1 MAAANAKKHKS
12 KNRVTILQGLIE
24 QNYFL
29 NWVYLLQILIIAHI
43 KTLTKEQ
50 GLYYFVDTKSL
61 CYFEITK

>member
-24 QNYFL
+24 KNYFL

-43 KTLTKEQ
+43 KTLTKAI
-50 GLYYFVDTKSL
+50 LKACVILKSQN
-61 CYFEITK
+61 EVEMR

>member
-24 QNYFL
+24 KNYFL

-50 GLYYFVDTKSL
+50 GLHYFVDTKSL

>member
-24 QNYFL
+24 KNYFL